1 MVQALEQAGRR
12 VRCLARLPAFLR
24 SRIGV
29 GTVVVAGDCLEPDS
43 LLTALDGA
51 DVAHYLV
58 HSMGSGADFE
68 QQDREA
74 AHNFGVAAKAAGVRR
89 VIYLGGALELHR

>member
-1 MVQALEQAGRR
+1 M
-12 VRCLARLPAFLR
+12 
-24 SRIGV
+24 

-89 VIYLGGALELHR
+89 VIYLGGGFGAPPMTFRRICEAGMRSVMFCVRRV